1 LGASTDHD
9 SIRRLQGVLPTKKRV
24 AAPKGSDGRS
34 VYDVAVLQ
42 KALDVL
48 EVLSQRT
55 DLGLSELSLET
66 GVSKASTYRVL
77 STLEARGFV
86 TKDPETRKYS
96 PGVKLIALSC
106 AVVAGVDLVAA
117 ARPYVVDLQATFDE
131 TVNVGILA
139 NGEVLYVD
147 IVESAQGLRMAAAVG
162 DRNALHSTAL
172 GKAILSAL
180 PASEARELLTG
191 YRRLA
196 ATPKTI
202 VGLEA
207 LMDDLAA
214 CAARGY
220 SIDDEENEVGARCV
234 GVPVRNFSGRA
245 VGAISISGPVARI
258 PFDLVERIGAR
269 LQEAA
274 VGIEERMGYI
284 AAPPTVATRA
294 RLG

>member
-1 LGASTDHD
+1 MVS
-9 SIRRLQGVLPTKKRV
+9 PTKKP
-24 AAPKGSDGRS
+24 AASPKGGDGRS

-48 EVLSQRT
+48 EVLADQS
-55 DLGLSELSLET
+55 DLGLSELSAQT

-86 TKDPETRKYS
+86 IKDPDTRKYS
-96 PGVKLIALSC
+96 PGVKL
-106 AVVAGVDLVAA
+106 VAMSAAIVSRIDLVAA
-117 ARPYVVDLQATFDE
+117 ARPFVVELQAAFDE

-139 NGEVLYVD
+139 GNEVLYVD
-147 IVESAQGLRMAAAVG
+147 ILESAQGLRMAATVG

-202 VGLEA
+202 TGLEA
-207 LMDDLAA
+207 ILDELAVVA
-214 CAARGY
+214 ERGY

-234 GVPVRNFSGRA
+234 GVAIRDLQRRPV
-245 VGAISISGPVARI
+245 
-258 PFDLVERIGAR
+258 
-269 LQEAA
+269 
-274 VGIEERMGYI
+274 
-284 AAPPTVATRA
+284 
-294 RLG
+294 

>member
-1 LGASTDHD
+1 
-9 SIRRLQGVLPTKKRV
+9 
-24 AAPKGSDGRS
+24 

-55 DLGLSELSLET
+55 DLGLSELSTQT

-106 AVVAGVDLVAA
+106 AVVSRVDLVAA

-139 NGEVLYVD
+139 DGEVLYVD
-147 IVESAQGLRMAAAVG
+147 ILESAQGLRMAAAVG

-180 PASEARELLTG
+180 PASEARELLTA
-191 YRRLA
+191 YRRVA

-207 LMDDLAA
+207 LMDDLAV
-214 CAARGY
+214 CATRGY
-220 SIDDEENEVGARCV
+220 SVDDEENEVGARCV
-234 GVPVRNFSGRA
+234 GVPIRDFSGRA
-245 VGAISISGPVARI
+245 VGAVSISGPVARI
-258 PFDLVERIGAR
+258 PLELIATIGSR
-269 LQEAA
+269 LEEVAA
-274 VGIEERMGYI
+274 GIEARMGFQSDLT
-284 AAPPTVATRA
+284 AVAEPA
-294 RLG
+294 

>member
-1 LGASTDHD
+1 M
-9 SIRRLQGVLPTKKRV
+9 VPTKKRV
-24 AAPKGSDGRS
+24 AGPKGSDGRS

-147 IVESAQGLRMAAAVG
+147 ILESAQGLRMAAAVG

-180 PASEARELLTG
+180 PASEARELLTA

-220 SIDDEENEVGARCV
+220 SVDDEENEVGARCV

-245 VGAISISGPVARI
+245 VGAVSISGPVARI
-258 PFDLVERIGAR
+258 PFDLVATIGTR

-274 VGIEERMGYI
+274 VGIEERMGYL
-284 AAPPTVATRA
+284 AGPATVAARA